1 MCIGGGDAP
10 HYEAPPAPKVAPTPT
25 PVQSADVEADK
36 ITERN
41 KKKPRSSAMV
51 NALSKDRGTILS
63 SVLEQ
68 GGKDKLG

>member
-1 MCIGGGDAP
+1 MCMGGGDTP
-10 HYEAPPAPKVAPTPT
+10 HYEAPPTPKVAPTPT
-25 PVQSADVEADK
+25 PVQAADVEADK
-36 ITERN
+36 ITEKK
-41 KKKPRSSAMV
+41 KKKPVSSAMA